1 MKKLAISIIG
11 SCLLGALQ
19 LCSTQIRDAAV
30 GEAASTAAGVAT
42 AGGAAVEVGVG
53 GRGFSQGRSGG
64 GGGGS
69 HDGSSLNGSRGRIR
83 GRRRRRSQSEGCEG
97 PVGDEA
103 VRKVAMVDVAE
114 VGKLMSRY
122 PSRRARMGRRRVVVD
137 AQEGVMDQATHEI
150 TAETMA
156 SQQGQKEALQKVV
169 TGRSA
174 NDCPARDADGGRR
187 RSKTEAVRKE
197 SGGRVERSTGW
208 CRQSAPGRGR
218 SGLGDAGRAPRRGEE
233 EATVHPAAAG
243 MAR

>member
-1 MKKLAISIIG
+1 MSRRV
-11 SCLLGALQ
+11 CQTQEQLGTNTRNGVANTVPARQ
-19 LCSTQIRDAAV
+19 GTTMNHMQIRRDRRHCDPK
-30 GEAASTAAGVAT
+30 GRYRCSSILMQRLFEQP
-42 AGGAAVEVGVG
+42 VEVDHRRQHCGP
-53 GRGFSQGRSGG
+53 
-64 GGGGS
+64 
-69 HDGSSLNGSRGRIR
+69 RGRHSGNPKLDGVTEVAHNGTIK
-83 GRRRRRSQSEGCEG
+83 SKPKSMPMSET
-97 PVGDEA
+97 P
-103 VRKVAMVDVAE
+103 
-114 VGKLMSRY
+114 
-122 PSRRARMGRRRVVVD
+122 
-137 AQEGVMDQATHEI
+137 THEI

-243 MAR
+243 MARRRELATRRPVDPCVTAADA

>member
-1 MKKLAISIIG
+1 
-11 SCLLGALQ
+11 
-19 LCSTQIRDAAV
+19 
-30 GEAASTAAGVAT
+30 
-42 AGGAAVEVGVG
+42 
-53 GRGFSQGRSGG
+53 
-64 GGGGS
+64 
-69 HDGSSLNGSRGRIR
+69 
-83 GRRRRRSQSEGCEG
+83 
-97 PVGDEA
+97 
-103 VRKVAMVDVAE
+103 
-114 VGKLMSRY
+114 
-122 PSRRARMGRRRVVVD
+122 
-137 AQEGVMDQATHEI
+137 
-150 TAETMA
+150 MA

>member
-1 MKKLAISIIG
+1 
-11 SCLLGALQ
+11 
-19 LCSTQIRDAAV
+19 
-30 GEAASTAAGVAT
+30 
-42 AGGAAVEVGVG
+42 
-53 GRGFSQGRSGG
+53 
-64 GGGGS
+64 
-69 HDGSSLNGSRGRIR
+69 
-83 GRRRRRSQSEGCEG
+83 
-97 PVGDEA
+97 
-103 VRKVAMVDVAE
+103 MVDVAE

-137 AQEGVMDQATHEI
+137 AQEGVMDQGDQTEVAHNGTMKSKPKLMPMSETPTHEI